1 MKPLLLSAILLTTLT
16 AYATSEIETQ
26 ENKILKMPQI
36 EQSRIQAPLVFVPN
50 STCKIEVVPLKD
62 LTIDDKVK
70 TCAKDHSWLKI

>member
-16 AYATSEIETQ
+16 AYATEVET
-26 ENKILKMPQI
+26 EKNKILKMPQI
-36 EQSRIQAPLVFVPN
+36 EQSRIQTPLVFVPN